1 MEKNNML
8 NLGCHLSISNGFLK
22 MGKIS
27 ESIGGNT
34 FQFFSR
40 NPRGGNSKIINQK
53 DIEDLNAFIKAHHFA
68 PVISHA
74 PYTLNACSDKESVRN
89 YAREV
94 FTGDLAMMEFLPENY
109 YNFHPGCHMGQGVK
123 TGIDMIALTLN
134 QILKRGQH
142 TFVLLETMS
151 GKGSEIGKSFEE
163 LQAIINKVELT
174 EKIGI
179 CLDTC
184 HVFAAGYDI
193 VNDLEGVLEQFD
205 HEIGIQKLKAV
216 HLNDSLMPFNSH
228 KDRHAK
234 IGKGKIGSDAIV
246 KIINHPFLRNLP
258 FLLET
263 PNELSG
269 YKDEI
274 EFLRSSYNE

>member
-1 MEKNNML
+1 ML